1 MYLLFLFFI
10 FYYFFTLF
18 LFFFH
23 VSKSYRLLATIF
35 EVETVVSRF
44 VVGFLTLQDIL
55 SLPEYLIKIKGLDV
69 RDSKAILRTRLIY
82 T

>member
-1 MYLLFLFFI
+1 MYLLFLI
-10 FYYFFTLF
+10 
-18 LFFFH
+18 FFFH
-23 VSKSYRLLATIF
+23 VSKSYSLLTKNF

-44 VVGFLTLQDIL
+44 VVEFLTLHDTL

-69 RDSKAILRTRLIY
+69 GDSKAILRIRLIY